1 MIRLFQDGGPFMWV
15 LLIWSIMVIGFFL
28 ERLVTYI
35 RLRKEGEIAE
45 VTGDLVAQ
53 VEGGASLD
61 EVMEHCR
68 GLKRLEGEVFGIGV
82 ERYEHLSTERRT
94 LEEMRAEMNGTVERA
109 ALGYLERYLPV
120 LQFVASTSVL
130 LGLLGT
136 VRGMIVA
143 FRGIAE
149 KGLGEP
155 TIVAAGISEALITT
169 VTGLTIAVP
178 ALAVYAYYS
187 GRAESKAIQ
196 FEPYGHLFV
205 DALLRR
211 LSRSQATAA
220 AEA

>member
-1 MIRLFQDGGPFMWV
+1 MVKLFQEGGPFMWP
-15 LLIWSIMVIGFFL
+15 LLLWSIMVVGFFL
-28 ERLVTYI
+28 ERVITYA
-35 RLRKEGEIAE
+35 RTRKEGDTAK
-45 VTGDLVAQ
+45 VTSDLIAQ
-53 VEGGASLD
+53 VEGGTPLD
-61 EVMEHCR
+61 QLMQSCR

-94 LEEMRAEMNGTVERA
+94 MEEMRSEMNGTVERA

-120 LQFVASTSVL
+120 LSFVASTSVL

-178 ALAVYAYYS
+178 ALAVFAFFS
-187 GRAESKAIQ
+187 GRAETKAIQ

-211 LSRSQATAA
+211 QAA
-220 AEA
+220 ASEA

>member
-15 LLIWSIMVIGFFL
+15 LLFWSIMVFGFFL
-28 ERLVTYI
+28 ERLITYI

-45 VTGDLVAQ
+45 VTSDLVAH
-53 VEGGASLD
+53 VERGASLD
-61 EVMEHCR
+61 EVMEQCR

-94 LEEMRAEMNGTVERA
+94 MEEMRAEMNGTVERA
-109 ALGYLERYLPV
+109 SMGYLERYLAV
-120 LQFVASTSVL
+120 LSFVASTSVL

-178 ALAVYAYYS
+178 ALAAYAYYN
-187 GRAESKAIQ
+187 GRAEGKAIQ
-196 FEPYGHLFV
+196 FEPYAHLFV
-205 DALLRR
+205 DALLRKH
-211 LSRSQATAA
+211 
-220 AEA
+220 EAKEA